1 MSDAPRTDDGKPI
14 GGWVLKADP
23 SVFDVSQMLEDFGQV
38 FRYPVEP
45 GSRADLMDAGQPC
58 FLFQGDTSR
67 VVGIWA
73 VGEVVATCFSA
84 PLDADNPDAGEQL
97 FAEVELLPL
106 EKGIPIDKIKAHKV
120 LAQGE
125 LVSDPNRANPIV
137 LRPEEVRALEEFDF
151 TFVEP
156 TEQQAENLAE
166 ALGEETGLIFQLVG
180 VDRSFGILDDGSD
193 DELLSVVTVNDEG
206 AYELGRYQEFGDAL
220 DFILLQA
227 PDLELEDPVPGTDG
241 LPDGN
246 PVAVL
251 QTDDGMLGL
260 YLTAPDTFDL
270 YDPDEPE
277 ENGVLAPIGR
287 FDSLTAALAGLIEAI
302 EEVDDEGSDDGDEAS
317 ADG

>member
-1 MSDAPRTDDGKPI
+1 MSDAPRTDDDTPV

-23 SVFDVSQMLEDFGQV
+23 AVFDVTQMLEDFGQV

-45 GSRADLMDAGQPC
+45 GARADLMEAGQPC
-58 FLFQGDTSR
+58 FLFRSDTSR

-84 PLDADNPDAGEQL
+84 PLDEDDPAAGEQL

-106 EKGIPIDKIKAHKV
+106 EKGIPIDKIKAHKI
-120 LAQGE
+120 LGQGE
-125 LVSDPNRANPIV
+125 LVSVPQHTNPIV

-151 TFVEP
+151 TLVEP
-156 TEQQAENLAE
+156 TEEQAENLAE

-193 DELLSVVTVNDEG
+193 DDLLSVVTVNDDG
-206 AYELGRYQEFGDAL
+206 AYELGRFQEFGDAL
-220 DFILLQA
+220 DLILLQA
-227 PDLELEDPVPGTDG
+227 PDLELEDPVEPTDG

-251 QTDDGMLGL
+251 QTEDGMLGL

-277 ENGVLAPIGR
+277 EGGVLAPIGR
-287 FDSLTAALAGLIEAI
+287 FDSLTAALTGLIEAI
-302 EEVDDEGSDDGDEAS
+302 EEVDDEFEDET
-317 ADG
+317 DRPLPED